1 MRRLQIHRGKRVAGR
16 ATPGAPGVHQHIE
29 LDTSATIAGVDVGE
43 RFLDIALVTPAAR
56 EVVFTRVALDEI
68 AEGDAN
74 CVERASAIATI
85 AHRLRAAAPA
95 LTGAIAI
102 VDSPAWPADLD
113 WSKPGVIARDG
124 NPREGREIDRVLRVL
139 VAELRGTGIYPGLR
153 PLGLFPTPS
162 FDYFARRIMHEAC
175 KQHLRAIGREL
186 FGPALEGAPAQLT
199 GGTFI
204 RFMIAGFAAHRA
216 LAMIGASVYE
226 GYPDLQFRLWC
237 TSPDL
242 PPKKGRKEKS
252 GAARITAAAAFA
264 ARMRILE
271 SMAREAALES
281 CGEVKTLDAADAAI
295 LALSAA
301 VAQRRGAVEMI
312 SVPAEGRFLGS
323 LPVRLPSESI

>member
-1 MRRLQIHRGKRVAGR
+1 VVGR
-16 ATPGAPGVHQHIE
+16 ATSGAPGVLQHIE
-29 LDTSATIAGVDVGE
+29 LETRATIAGVDVGE
-43 RFLDIALVTPAAR
+43 RFLDVALVTSGAR
-56 EVVFTRVALDEI
+56 EVLFTRVPLDEI
-68 AEGDAN
+68 AEGDADF
-74 CVERASAIATI
+74 VGRPRAIGTI

-113 WSKPGVIARDG
+113 LSKPGVTARDG

-139 VAELRGTGIYPGLR
+139 VAELRGTGTYPGLR
-153 PLGLFPTPS
+153 PLGLFPTPG
-162 FDYFARRIMHEAC
+162 FDYFARRIMHDAC

-186 FGPALEGAPAQLT
+186 FGPALEAGPTQLT
-199 GGTFI
+199 GGTFT

-216 LAMIGASVYE
+216 LTMIGAAVYE

-237 TSPDL
+237 TTPYL

-252 GAARITAAAAFA
+252 GETRITAAAAFA
-264 ARMRILE
+264 ARIRILE
-271 SMAREAALES
+271 RMAREAAFES

-301 VAQRRGAVEMI
+301 LARDRGAVEMI
-312 SVPAEGRFLGS
+312 SVPAEGRFLVS
-323 LPVRLPSESI
+323 LPVRLPSESIKQVE